1 MEKIKGKS
9 KLPEYRQWKSMKSRC
24 YSPSAT
30 KGKYKE
36 NNIQVCDEW
45 RNSFETFY
53 SDMGNCPAG
62 FTLERINNLKDYS
75 KENCEWANRSTQ
87 SKNREEFNDIVTYN
101 GKTMVLKDWARELNI
116 KYTTLYQRI
125 YRSGLSFEQAVQ
137 KDPFRKLIT
146 IGDESKTLKQWC
158 EVYNMEF
165 SLVNNRVCKHK
176 WSAIE
181 ALTIPKGGK
190 RNNKN

>member
-1 MEKIKGKS
+1 
-9 KLPEYRQWKSMKSRC
+9 MKSRC

-36 NNIQVCDEW
+36 NNIQVCPEW

-53 SDMGNCPAG
+53 SDMGTCPEG
-62 FTLERINNLKDYS
+62 FTLERIDNLKDYS
-75 KENCEWANRSTQ
+75 KENCKWASRTTQTKNRS
-87 SKNREEFNDIVTYN
+87 EFNDIVTYS
-101 GKTMVLKDWARELNI
+101 GKTMVLKDWAREFDI

-125 YRSGLSFEQAVQ
+125 YRSGLSFEQAIQ
-137 KDPFRKLIT
+137 KDPFKKLIT
-146 IGDESKTLKQWC
+146 IGEESKTLKQWC
-158 EVYNMEF
+158 EVYDIEF
-165 SLVNNRVCKHK
+165 ALVNNRVCKHK